1 MDNLGRLFIRWR
13 LVCLTGLDEPPRLT
27 EKGLLATKKKIK
39 VVSIFLNFSKYTY
52 NSAENTRFL
61 AKGNLL

>member
-13 LVCLTGLDEPPRLT
+13 LVCLTGLDEPPRLI
-27 EKGLLATKKKIK
+27 EKALLATKKK
-39 VVSIFLNFSKYTY
+39 VVSNFSNFSKYTY
-52 NSAENTRFL
+52 NSAKNTKFL

>member
-13 LVCLTGLDEPPRLT
+13 LVCLTGLDEPSRLT
-27 EKGLLATKKKIK
+27 KKTLLATKKK
-39 VVSIFLNFSKYTY
+39 SCLNFFSDFSKYTY
-52 NSAENTRFL
+52 NSAKNTKFL